1 MRKCRPLMCLSLIYH
16 SSTGCSQNQNDKQKK
31 PTSKKKRNDR
41 NSRPKKKRT
50 WRRGGVN
57 LSGLQ
62 SNENVYIK
70 GHVIDPN
77 VTCFSSSRG
86 RFYRLVNRRIW

>member
-1 MRKCRPLMCLSLIYH
+1 MCLSLIYH

-50 WRRGGVN
+50 WRRGG
-57 LSGLQ
+57 L
-62 SNENVYIK
+62 
-70 GHVIDPN
+70 
-77 VTCFSSSRG
+77 T
-86 RFYRLVNRRIW
+86 